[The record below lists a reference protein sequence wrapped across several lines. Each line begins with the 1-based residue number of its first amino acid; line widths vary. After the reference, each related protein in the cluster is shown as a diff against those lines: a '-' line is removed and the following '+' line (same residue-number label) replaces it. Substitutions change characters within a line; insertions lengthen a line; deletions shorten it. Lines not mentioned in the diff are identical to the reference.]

1 MLFVLHVVA
10 PADAVS
16 LDAASADAIQLR
28 RVVFPELLAKLDVR
42 SRNLEQVATHLQ
54 RQQKNSGRTAE
65 SRTTTVDTRAGAGD
79 RGHLPCDDAAP
90 LSRVLEDTPLLV
102 GLLERPLTDSEL
114 ACHGL

>member
-1 MLFVLHVVA
+1 MLALEVLPHLDHRSAVHVLFVLHVVA

-54 RQQKNSGRTAE
+54 GQ
-65 SRTTTVDTRAGAGD
+65 
-79 RGHLPCDDAAP
+79 
-90 LSRVLEDTPLLV
+90 
-102 GLLERPLTDSEL
+102 
-114 ACHGL
+114 

>member
-1 MLFVLHVVA
+1 MGTSCLTPATVRNLRCPVLLSRLSSRRLFVLHVVA

-42 SRNLEQVATHLQ
+42 SRNLEQVATHL
-54 RQQKNSGRTAE
+54 
-65 SRTTTVDTRAGAGD
+65 
-79 RGHLPCDDAAP
+79 PCDDAAP